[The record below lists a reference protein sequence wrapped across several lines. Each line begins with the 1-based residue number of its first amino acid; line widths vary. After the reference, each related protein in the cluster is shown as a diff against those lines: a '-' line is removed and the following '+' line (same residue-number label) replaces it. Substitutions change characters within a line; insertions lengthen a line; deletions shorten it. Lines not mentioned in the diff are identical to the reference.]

1 MLTRLQTAKTPKA
14 IRGFIYFT
22 SLFIDKEGAPKVQQ
36 SLDAV
41 QPTLFTILLEQI
53 WLPNLQAMHF
63 RHTDQKVVAVA
74 MTKVSQLQTVYLA
87 CTAVWLSMSHF
98 WLHALTSC
106 ISCTVLSIADLTSSD
121 CTCCRLW

>member
-22 SLFIDKEGAPKVQQ
+22 SLFIDKEGAPQVQQ

-41 QPTLFTILLEQI
+41 QPNLFTVLLEQI
-53 WLPNLQAMHF
+53 WLPNLQSMHF

-74 MTKVSQLQTVYLA
+74 MTKVR
-87 CTAVWLSMSHF
+87 F
-98 WLHALTSC
+98 
-106 ISCTVLSIADLTSSD
+106 
-121 CTCCRLW
+121 

>member
-22 SLFIDKEGAPKVQQ
+22 ALFIDKEGASKVQQ

-41 QPTLFTILLEQI
+41 QPNLFSILLEQI
-53 WLPNLQAMHF
+53 WLPNLQSMHF

-74 MTKVSQLQTVYLA
+74 MTKVS
-87 CTAVWLSMSHF
+87 H
-98 WLHALTSC
+98 LTS
-106 ISCTVLSIADLTSSD
+106 I
-121 CTCCRLW
+121 

>member
-22 SLFIDKEGAPKVQQ
+22 SLFIDKEGAPQVQQ

-41 QPTLFTILLEQI
+41 QPNLFTILVEQI
-53 WLPNLQAMHF
+53 WLPNLQSMHF

-74 MTKVSQLQTVYLA
+74 MTKVRGFDVVLLNKISSLH
-87 CTAVWLSMSHF
+87 SSH
-98 WLHALTSC
+98 AAG
-106 ISCTVLSIADLTSSD
+106 ADS
-121 CTCCRLW
+121 